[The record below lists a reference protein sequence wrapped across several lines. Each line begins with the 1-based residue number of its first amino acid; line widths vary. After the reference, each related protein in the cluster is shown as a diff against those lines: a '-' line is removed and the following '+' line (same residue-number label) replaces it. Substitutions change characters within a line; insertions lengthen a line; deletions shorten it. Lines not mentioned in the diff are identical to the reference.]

1 MQSRRR
7 IAVSAA
13 QAEWPCFKVAVTP
26 PSVFPVRRA
35 PRKSCP
41 RARRI
46 YVTTASLLS
55 RTSDT
60 ALTAS
65 VETNVYWAIIRAGSR
80 RAALGWRYL
89 NNRLLWLLR
98 FLCLSW
104 FPPPPLHFHHT
115 SRKAFQLFRDNSS
128 AFLMPAVAR
137 RVGERRGQQTISR
150 SRRLLSWQKKIV
162 CFLCC
167 IIKLPNKVNLGRA
180 GLHKSPYRITQGAN
194 FVFQASIFLFFPFFL
209 NSDYYPLIILLSQ
222 PLAQLSSSLLPWLM
236 SRCCAAAEWDGSASQ
251 DQKHDYIFHRG
262 VLERTCSLIL
272 CPLANVIIIII
283 KHVAESHFR
292 YGVLSI
298 KAFWI

>member
-35 PRKSCP
+35 PRKACP

-104 FPPPPLHFHHT
+104 FPPPPLHVHHT

-150 SRRLLSWQKKIV
+150 SRRLLSLTKE
-162 CFLCC
+162 
-167 IIKLPNKVNLGRA
+167 NR
-180 GLHKSPYRITQGAN
+180 
-194 FVFQASIFLFFPFFL
+194 LF
-209 NSDYYPLIILLSQ
+209 
-222 PLAQLSSSLLPWLM
+222 SLLYNKI
-236 SRCCAAAEWDGSASQ
+236 A
-251 DQKHDYIFHRG
+251 K
-262 VLERTCSLIL
+262 
-272 CPLANVIIIII
+272 
-283 KHVAESHFR
+283 
-292 YGVLSI
+292 
-298 KAFWI
+298 

>member
-194 FVFQASIFLFFPFFL
+194 FVFQASIFSFLSFFFKFR
-209 NSDYYPLIILLSQ
+209 LLSFNYFTFST
-222 PLAQLSSSLLPWLM
+222 LGTALLISSSLAHVQMLCSGGVRRVSVTRPKAWLHFPQ
-236 SRCCAAAEWDGSASQ
+236 RCPGKDMQ
-251 DQKHDYIFHRG
+251 
-262 VLERTCSLIL
+262 
-272 CPLANVIIIII
+272 P
-283 KHVAESHFR
+283 HFVP
-292 YGVLSI
+292 YS
-298 KAFWI
+298 

>member
-89 NNRLLWLLR
+89 NNRLLLWLLR

-150 SRRLLSWQKKIV
+150 SRRLLSLTKE
-162 CFLCC
+162 
-167 IIKLPNKVNLGRA
+167 NR
-180 GLHKSPYRITQGAN
+180 
-194 FVFQASIFLFFPFFL
+194 LF
-209 NSDYYPLIILLSQ
+209 
-222 PLAQLSSSLLPWLM
+222 SLLYNKI
-236 SRCCAAAEWDGSASQ
+236 A
-251 DQKHDYIFHRG
+251 K
-262 VLERTCSLIL
+262 
-272 CPLANVIIIII
+272 
-283 KHVAESHFR
+283 
-292 YGVLSI
+292 
-298 KAFWI
+298 

>member
-1 MQSRRR
+1 MTGFASNRIMQSLQQCD
-7 IAVSAA
+7 AVPQKNCSLCSTG
-13 QAEWPCFKVAVTP
+13 WMTLLKVAVTP

-65 VETNVYWAIIRAGSR
+65 VETNVYWAIIRAGSHP
-80 RAALGWRYL
+80 AALGWRYL

-104 FPPPPLHFHHT
+104 FPPPPLHLHHT
-115 SRKAFQLFRDNSS
+115 SRTAFQLFRDNSS

-150 SRRLLSWQKKIV
+150 SRRLLSLTKE
-162 CFLCC
+162 
-167 IIKLPNKVNLGRA
+167 NR
-180 GLHKSPYRITQGAN
+180 
-194 FVFQASIFLFFPFFL
+194 LF
-209 NSDYYPLIILLSQ
+209 
-222 PLAQLSSSLLPWLM
+222 SLLYNKI
-236 SRCCAAAEWDGSASQ
+236 A
-251 DQKHDYIFHRG
+251 K
-262 VLERTCSLIL
+262 
-272 CPLANVIIIII
+272 
-283 KHVAESHFR
+283 
-292 YGVLSI
+292 
-298 KAFWI
+298 

>member
-209 NSDYYPLIILLSQ
+209 KFRLLSFNYFTFST
-222 PLAQLSSSLLPWLM
+222 LGTALLISSSLAHVQMLCSGGVRRVSVTRPKAWLHFPQ
-236 SRCCAAAEWDGSASQ
+236 RCPGKDMQ
-251 DQKHDYIFHRG
+251 
-262 VLERTCSLIL
+262 
-272 CPLANVIIIII
+272 P
-283 KHVAESHFR
+283 HFVP
-292 YGVLSI
+292 YS
-298 KAFWI
+298 